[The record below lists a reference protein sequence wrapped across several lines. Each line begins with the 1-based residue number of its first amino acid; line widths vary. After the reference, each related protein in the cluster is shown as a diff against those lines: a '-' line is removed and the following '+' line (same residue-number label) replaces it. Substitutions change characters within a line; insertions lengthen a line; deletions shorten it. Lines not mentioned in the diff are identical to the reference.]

1 MREPPPS
8 RLVYLDNFRG
18 LAIAM
23 VVATHALGYS
33 HLDQESEQLLG
44 FLSRTIAVPVFFLVD
59 GILFALGHQ
68 ELAAFNYAAYVR
80 KSARRLLLP
89 WVVFTVFYCALRIP
103 FEYIDNSSAHVVY
116 GQTWQE
122 VALAAYLSSFSSQ
135 MYFLLSLFLIRAFSK
150 VTYRVIHARSPHRTV
165 TALVYIAIFHTAP
178 IQPWFHPGLDP
189 VYHALWGMQF
199 YLVGLALQPFT
210 PLWMAQGRWLSGTAI
225 ALGFLIASFFQGMAL
240 YSQFL
245 LLLGCYLLFISNPTR
260 FQFLSGL
267 GRRSMGIYLVHI
279 PLVMK
284 IFSLLL
290 ARVLSPTSPIFF
302 VLLSTATLYASAFL
316 TSIILQH
323 PYGRIILGE
332 PLQSS
337 SSVDLKQ

>member
-8 RLVYLDNFRG
+8 RLVYLDSFRG

-33 HLDQESEQLLG
+33 RLDQESEQLLG
-44 FLSRTIAVPVFFLVD
+44 FFSQTIAVPVFFLVD
-59 GILFALGHQ
+59 GILFALGYQ
-68 ELAAFNYAAYVR
+68 KLAAFDYAAYIH

-89 WVVFTVFYCALRIP
+89 WAVFTGIYCALRIP
-103 FEYIDNSSAHVVY
+103 FEYIDNSSVHVVY

-122 VALAAYLSSFSSQ
+122 IALAAYLSSFSSQ

-150 VTYRVIHARSPHRTV
+150 LTYYVIHASPPHRTV
-165 TALVYIAIFHTAP
+165 TALAYIAIFHTAP

-189 VYHALWGMQF
+189 IYHALWGMQF

-210 PLWMAQGRWLSGTAI
+210 PLWMAQGRWLSGIAI
-225 ALGFLIASFFQGMAL
+225 ALGLLITAFFQGMAL
-240 YSQFL
+240 YSQFI
-245 LLLGCYLLFISNPTR
+245 LLLGCYLLFTSSPNR
-260 FQFLSGL
+260 YQFLSSL
-267 GRRSMGIYLVHI
+267 GRKSMGIYLVHI
-279 PLVMK
+279 PLIMK
-284 IFSLLL
+284 VLSLLL
-290 ARVLSPTSPIFF
+290 ARLLSPTSPLFF
-302 VLLSTATLYASAFL
+302 VILSTVTLYTSAFL

-332 PLQSS
+332 PLQSPFG
-337 SSVDLKQ
+337 VDSKQ

>member
-8 RLVYLDNFRG
+8 RLVYLDSFRG

-68 ELAAFNYAAYVR
+68 EQTTFDCAAYVR

-122 VALAAYLSSFSSQ
+122 IALAAYLSSFSSQ

-165 TALVYIAIFHTAP
+165 TALVYIAIF
-178 IQPWFHPGLDP
+178 QD
-189 VYHALWGMQF
+189 
-199 YLVGLALQPFT
+199 
-210 PLWMAQGRWLSGTAI
+210 R
-225 ALGFLIASFFQGMAL
+225 
-240 YSQFL
+240 
-245 LLLGCYLLFISNPTR
+245 
-260 FQFLSGL
+260 
-267 GRRSMGIYLVHI
+267 
-279 PLVMK
+279 K
-284 IFSLLL
+284 
-290 ARVLSPTSPIFF
+290 
-302 VLLSTATLYASAFL
+302 
-316 TSIILQH
+316 
-323 PYGRIILGE
+323 
-332 PLQSS
+332 
-337 SSVDLKQ
+337 SVV

>member
-1 MREPPPS
+1 MLDPSPS
-8 RLVYLDNFRG
+8 RLVYLDSFRG

-23 VVATHALGYS
+23 VVATHALGYA

-68 ELAAFNYAAYVR
+68 KLAAFDYAVYIR

-89 WVVFTVFYCALRIP
+89 WVVFTVFYCALRIA
-103 FEYIDNSSAHVVY
+103 FEYFDNSSVHVVY

-122 VALAAYLSSFSSQ
+122 IAVAAYLSSFSSQ

-150 VTYRVIHARSPHRTV
+150 ITYHVMHTRPMHRIVATI
-165 TALVYIAIFHTAP
+165 VYVAIFQSAP
-178 IQPWFHPGLDP
+178 IQSYFLPGLDP
-189 VYHALWGMQF
+189 IYHALWGMQF
-199 YLVGLALQPFT
+199 YLVGLSLQPFA
-210 PLWMAQGRWLSGTAI
+210 PLWRTQGRWLSGTAI
-225 ALGFLIASFFQGMAL
+225 ALGFVIAFFFQGMAL

-245 LLLGCYLLFISNPTR
+245 LLLGCYLLFFSNPTR
-260 FQFLSGL
+260 FLFLSSL

-279 PLVMK
+279 PLIMK
-284 IFSLLL
+284 VFSLLL
-290 ARVLSPTSPIFF
+290 ARLLSPTSPMFF
-302 VLLSTATLYASAFL
+302 VVLSTATLYTSAFL
-316 TSIILQH
+316 TSVLLQH
-323 PYGRIILGE
+323 SYGRIILGE